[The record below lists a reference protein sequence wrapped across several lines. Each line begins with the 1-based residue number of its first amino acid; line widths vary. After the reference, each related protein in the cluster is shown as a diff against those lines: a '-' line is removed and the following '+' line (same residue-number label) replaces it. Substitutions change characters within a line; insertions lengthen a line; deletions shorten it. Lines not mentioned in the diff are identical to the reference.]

1 VYLVVERVGLM
12 DLLMV
17 EKMVEK
23 MGNVWVE

>member
-1 VYLVVERVGLM
+1 MYLVVERVGLM

-23 MGNVWVE
+23 MGNMWVE